1 MIAPGTICPQCDRR
15 VPVPEEDREPKE
27 TGQVNL
33 TFPSKAEAES
43 FRELIRQCRE
53 HSGINGRVMAGP
65 IAHAY
70 VYAGLNTAREGWAA
84 Q

>member
-1 MIAPGTICPQCDRR
+1 MSVEPGTICPSCERK

-43 FRELIRQCRE
+43 FRDLIALGRE
-53 HSGINGRVMAGP
+53 RIGAKGRVQAGP
-65 IAHAY
+65 IAHAL
-70 VYAGLNTAREGWAA
+70 VYAGLTGNTIEAK
-84 Q
+84 

>member
-1 MIAPGTICPQCDRR
+1 MIQPGDICPSCERK

-33 TFPSKAEAES
+33 TFPSKGEADS
-43 FRELIRQCRE
+43 FRELIRLCRE
-53 HSGINGRVMAGP
+53 HSGVKGRVMAGP
-65 IAHAY
+65 LIHAY
-70 VYAGLNTAREGWAA
+70 VYAGLNSAREGWA